1 METKVVLDSKTFKEF
16 TVFDC
21 LKRRK
26 AWKSPVTFALIMS
39 ISALVC
45 FIMHKVDGA
54 VLLGTV
60 LLVLGLGMPI
70 VYFVTF
76 FFNLNEEPKKQNLT
90 NGRYVYTVDLQPS
103 AIHVKNEK
111 EEASYEWDKAYH
123 AYRNYDAIY
132 LYITP
137 ERAFIIPSDKTEQ
150 DKVWALIS
158 EKMKE
163 RCTVLSINKINMRT
177 IGEKN

>member
-60 LLVLGLGMPI
+60 LLVLGLGMFCYNLRFSLLSVYSLHDFTVITQYSFFQTRLI
-70 VYFVTF
+70 VYRFSF
-76 FFNLNEEPKKQNLT
+76 CCQPPFLPECPKQK
-90 NGRYVYTVDLQPS
+90 P
-103 AIHVKNEK
+103 
-111 EEASYEWDKAYH
+111 
-123 AYRNYDAIY
+123 DAICQ
-132 LYITP
+132 TP
-137 ERAFIIPSDKTEQ
+137 YKADCRHTDRKHQHII
-150 DKVWALIS
+150 V
-158 EKMKE
+158 
-163 RCTVLSINKINMRT
+163 
-177 IGEKN
+177 